1 MQSKLQC
8 TQLHFRLQ
16 SLASLAT
23 LSTLKVSQALLFLES
38 RLDKSSLLDNNC
50 DNPES
55 YLADQNTLHLISTS
69 LISAASL
76 GLTTAAPAM
85 FAWGI
90 FVHTLKS
97 FVLVQR
103 AENPQLI
110 SENDNTNG
118 TESWMEVMMDMIQD
132 AGDEQEVE
140 TVLMSTAVDDLKV
153 YDLLV
158 SIVVEALSG
167 KCSLSDV
174 TTQLYTRLAVLKL
187 IRIGLSVTK
196 YSQEVLVALLAS
208 VAGNQAIWLYGP
220 SVREVDTT
228 VVNSLLDDED
238 VLFPH
243 IFQQAQMRFPFET
256 VPFIRLCNALRVA
269 YNESGRRSGV
279 IDYFQKMPRFTQR
292 LPPHYRSFELAR
304 EDELPNCIRLTQ
316 DLPVFALRH
325 KKKPLMNKELQGT
338 GKGSY
343 MAIPERTIGF
353 IISDSKPPI
362 TAWEFEYSMLRYLTV
377 SLTTLL
383 STTDFVEYS
392 TRSPLEFD
400 AAAETINLLV
410 NLIDTSNSMCG
421 EQQEATKE
429 LLQEISTDLDADKDI
444 ISVVC
449 DLFEQELHRQRDLLA
464 GERSLDLLVNCA
476 HFIRSIMTIC
486 PERTWAFLRR
496 SVLIDLESG
505 GGAMIAIISSV
516 EMVLGEY
523 EFLRACLQLF
533 ESLVDDIILNSV
545 ARKVARTRDRQLRF
559 KSSLSLSEG
568 FHDFKLASILKSCGV
583 VFMDILKSLP
593 GWKFNNENER
603 LYIGTKIA
611 DLFQSVLQRSYGV
624 DCSESLSEK
633 LAYHLAELAE
643 FLAESLLSGFGKTFM
658 SHQILHAISNSET
671 FGNTSPIVRARVEAM
686 LNLADTLI
694 KTELHLMRPA
704 STMRQGLLDS
714 IISITKIFS
723 VSISYELPVLRLLRS
738 LVRCMNASLDQK
750 SVKPCSLL
758 QYLGPQ
764 LASHFVVLLTQKL
777 VSWTLKENEQVEIWK
792 FFSSLVADQQ
802 QWFTILLLQGHVN
815 SHQLSKDRSGSV
827 KGISARPV
835 FTIAM
840 DQIADI
846 QRKSFRLQVALL
858 ELIISIQRVWPA
870 ANREIYNHSRFLP
883 SLLEYLPSLLHHD
896 RNVEHPPKYFRA
908 HVFALVVEIIAFYV
922 QNLRLYGNIQFLQ
935 SILPKLSSMR
945 AYSLARVEYNHS
957 LHSNLA
963 RNVEKRFPSCTLLN
977 FKNTAMN
984 EELLG
989 ESYFYNRSFAANVL
1003 NFDTSWKGQTQDRG
1017 FSNEFTRAN
1026 INLSLV
1032 EAQLK
1037 MLQSWGLLML
1047 GISAYVKEVT
1057 VAHEVLN
1064 SIECALK
1071 NDVSP
1076 HDLPLKIFARQSRGR
1091 LDHSFI
1097 LLQRLATANS
1107 TQGNFRDVMSII
1119 WNSIKAND
1127 FDFENPFEGE
1137 TAGQYRRLLKLLYL
1151 SLNSHAMIG
1160 PSSSSDDPGKKS
1172 EIANER
1178 LGISKIASDLTEIMM
1193 DVITK
1198 GFRSLANQIHVDPKS
1213 RTSADF
1219 ALLTAILQAILKLP
1233 GVSFL
1238 HSQLALQISNFSI
1251 PRYAMSLY
1259 SWSDELLV
1267 NGDPI
1272 YGELSIKFILEL
1284 SSVPIIAEFLAIE
1297 GLLSQISAANIM
1309 NFFRRQNGMSPFSE
1323 PHRLFSIWTRAI
1335 LPLCLNLL
1343 EAVGPPIASEVVIFL
1358 NQFPNQLS
1366 RATGC
1371 LKTKPSPSGTE
1382 TKYITLSI
1390 ASEIYT
1396 LSLISHALDHA
1407 LKGAWASG
1415 IYSNEEHTLA
1425 WDKAGTKEE
1434 LESLLE
1440 GRRSLR
1446 DKIIPHYEYDA
1457 ELARSQP
1464 SVAESD
1470 YDNLLE
1476 EKVFETLKLALNCLG
1491 EE

>member
-1 MQSKLQC
+1 M
-8 TQLHFRLQ
+8 
-16 SLASLAT
+16 ASLAT
-23 LSTLKVSQALLFLES
+23 VSTLKISQALLFLES
-38 RLDKSSLLDNNC
+38 RLDKSSLLDKSS
-50 DNPES
+50 DNAES
-55 YLADQNTLHLISTS
+55 YLADQNTLHLISSS
-69 LISAASL
+69 LISAASI
-76 GLTTAAPAM
+76 GLTTSAPAM

-90 FVHTLKS
+90 FVHTLKN
-97 FVLVQR
+97 FILAQR
-103 AENPQLI
+103 AEYPHLI
-110 SENDNTNG
+110 TESENTNG
-118 TESWMEVMMDMIQD
+118 SEESLWTETMVDMIQN
-132 AGDEQEVE
+132 AGNEQEIE

-153 YDLLV
+153 YDLLI
-158 SIVVEALSG
+158 SIVNEALSG
-167 KCSLSDV
+167 NLSLSDV

-196 YSQEVLVALLAS
+196 YSQEVLVALLAA
-208 VAGNQAIWLYGP
+208 VAGNQAVWLFGP
-220 SVREVDTT
+220 NVREVDTI

-256 VPFIRLCNALRVA
+256 VPFVRLCNALRIS
-269 YNESGRRSGV
+269 YNDSARRSGV
-279 IDYFQKMPRFTQR
+279 IDNLQKMPRFTQR
-292 LPPHYRSFELAR
+292 LPLHYRSFEPAR
-304 EDELPNCIRLTQ
+304 EDELPNCIRLMQ
-316 DLPVFALRH
+316 DLPVFAPRNNKKLIVH
-325 KKKPLMNKELQGT
+325 KESHNT
-338 GKGSY
+338 GKGSF

-353 IISDSKPPI
+353 IISDSKPAV
-362 TAWEFEYSMLRYLTV
+362 TAWEFEYSMLQFLTV

-383 STTDFVEYS
+383 GTSDFVEYS
-392 TRSPLEFD
+392 SHSPLEFD
-400 AAAETINLLV
+400 AAAETINLLT

-429 LLQEISTDLDADKDI
+429 LLQEISADLEADRDI

-449 DLFEQELHRQRDLLA
+449 DLFEQELHRQRDLSA

-476 HFIRSIMTIC
+476 RFIRSVMTIF

-496 SVLIDLESG
+496 SVLVDLENG

-516 EMVLGEY
+516 EMVLGEF

-545 ARKVARTRDRQLRF
+545 ARKVARTRDKQLRF
-559 KSSLSLSEG
+559 KSSLSNGEG
-568 FHDFKLASILKSCGV
+568 FHDIRLASILKSFGV
-583 VFMDILKSLP
+583 VFIDILKSLP

-603 LYIGTKIA
+603 FYIATKIA
-611 DLFQSVLQRSYGV
+611 NLFQSVLQRSYTV
-624 DCSESLSEK
+624 DCSERPSEK
-633 LAYHLAELAE
+633 LAYYLAELAE
-643 FLAESLLSGFGKTFM
+643 FLVESLLSDFGGTFM
-658 SHQILHAISNSET
+658 SHPVLHTISNSEIL
-671 FGNTSPIVRARVEAM
+671 GNTSPITRARVEAM
-686 LNLADTLI
+686 LHLANTLI

-704 STMRQGLLDS
+704 SPMRRGLLDS
-714 IISITKIFS
+714 IVSITKIFS
-723 VSISYELPVLRLLRS
+723 VSVSYELPVLRLLRS
-738 LVRCMNASLDQK
+738 LVRCMNASLDQDLAK
-750 SVKPCSLL
+750 ASSLL

-764 LASHFVVLLTQKL
+764 LAAHFVVLLTQKL
-777 VSWTLKENEQVEIWK
+777 VSWTLKEKEKVEIWK

-802 QWFTILLLQGHVN
+802 QWFTVLLLQGHVN
-815 SHQLSKDRSGSV
+815 SHQLSRDRSGSM

-840 DQIADI
+840 DQVADI
-846 QRKSFRLQVALL
+846 ERKNLRLQVALL
-858 ELIISIQRVWPA
+858 ELVISVQRVWPT
-870 ANREIYNHSRFLP
+870 ANREIYNHPRFLP
-883 SLLEYLPSLLHHD
+883 SLLEYLPLLHHD

-908 HVFALVVEIIAFYV
+908 HLFALVVEIFAFYV
-922 QNLRLYGNIQFLQ
+922 QNLKIYGNLQFLRL
-935 SILPKLSSMR
+935 ILPRLPSMR
-945 AYSLARVEYNHS
+945 AQSLSKIEYNHS

-963 RNVEKRFPSCTLLN
+963 RNIEKRFPGCTLLS
-977 FKNTAMN
+977 FKNTIMN
-984 EELLG
+984 EESLG
-989 ESYFYNRSFAANVL
+989 ESYFYDRRFAANVL
-1003 NFDTSWKGQTQDRG
+1003 NFDTSWEGQTQDRG

-1026 INLSLV
+1026 VNLSLV

-1047 GISAYVKEVT
+1047 GISAYVKEGT
-1057 VAHEVLN
+1057 VYGEVLN

-1071 NDVSP
+1071 NDAPP
-1076 HDLPLKIFARQSRGR
+1076 HDLPIKIFTRQSRGR

-1107 TQGNFRDVMSII
+1107 TQADLRNVMLII

-1127 FDFENPFEGE
+1127 FDFENPFEAE
-1137 TAGQYRRLLKLLYL
+1137 NADQYRRLLKLLYL
-1151 SLNSHAMIG
+1151 SLNTHATRALSASEG
-1160 PSSSSDDPGKKS
+1160 AGKTP
-1172 EIANER
+1172 EMADER
-1178 LGISKIASDLTEIMM
+1178 FEISKIASGLTEIMI

-1213 RTSADF
+1213 CTSADF
-1219 ALLTAILQAILKLP
+1219 ALLTAILQAILKFP
-1233 GVSFL
+1233 GISFL
-1238 HSQLALQISNFSI
+1238 HSQLALQISNFAI

-1284 SSVPIIAEFLAIE
+1284 SSVPMIAESLAVE

-1309 NFFRRQNGMSPFSE
+1309 NFFRKPNGMSPFNE

-1343 EAVGPPIASEVVIFL
+1343 EAVGPPIASEVVLFL

-1371 LKTKPSPSGTE
+1371 LKTKISQSSTE

-1390 ASEIYT
+1390 ASEVYT

-1425 WDKAGTKEE
+1425 WDKPGTKED

-1446 DKIIPHYEYDA
+1446 DKIIPHYEHDA

-1464 SVAESD
+1464 SEVDSGYA
-1470 YDNLLE
+1470 NLLE
-1476 EKVFETLKLALNCLG
+1476 EKVVETLKLALNCL
-1491 EE
+1491 EEV